1 MFKSEFPL
9 SHYLS
14 GQRMSHLQFGQDR
27 LASQTVVSTS
37 AAQTETLSNTGT
49 ATLTITS
56 VTASV
61 DSIE

>member
-1 MFKSEFPL
+1 
-9 SHYLS
+9 
-14 GQRMSHLQFGQDR
+14 MSHLQFGQDR